1 MDFAPKRPGT
11 KHELHVSDLFQR
23 GTLDC
28 LLSILDYKSVIFLRH
43 WRVQDFYF
51 LYIVN
56 MVNGY

>member
-1 MDFAPKRPGT
+1 MDFGPRRPGT
-11 KHELHVSDLFQR
+11 KLNEPHVSDLSRR

-28 LLSILDYKSVIFLRH
+28 LLPNLDYKTAIFLGH

-56 MVNGY
+56 GY

>member
-1 MDFAPKRPGT
+1 MDFVPRRPGT
-11 KHELHVSDLFQR
+11 KLNEPHVSDLFQW

-28 LLSILDYKSVIFLRH
+28 LLSILDYKTVIFLGH

-56 MVNGY
+56 EY